1 MMSYFVSHLVL
12 LPATSDLH
20 MLHVFL
26 SATYGLVT
34 LCQYQRSSD
43 LPHKVLLS
51 DTCGLLTC
59 NMMCSFVPLV
69 PHWVFLL
76 STNDLHLPHAV
87 FLPATYDLV
96 TSLLWYQMS
105 SDLPHVAF
113 LPVTS
118 GLPTCRIRS
127 CHLIAVLKIFRQLT
141 CSPLTCHMW
150 SSYLP
155 HVVVLSA
162 TYVM

>member
-1 MMSYFVSHLVL
+1 MKSYFVSHLVL

-20 MLHVFL
+20 MLHAVFL

-34 LCQYQRSSD
+34 LCRYRRSSD
-43 LPHKVLLS
+43 LPHIVLLS

-59 NMMCSFVPLV
+59 NMMSSFVPLV

-87 FLPATYDLV
+87 FLPATYDLL

-113 LPVTS
+113 LPVT
-118 GLPTCRIRS
+118 LC
-127 CHLIAVLKIFRQLT
+127 LLL
-141 CSPLTCHMW
+141 CHMGF
-150 SSYLP
+150 SNLP
-155 HVVVLSA
+155 QAVFLPAAYGLVTL
-162 TYVM
+162 

>member
-1 MMSYFVSHLVL
+1 M
-12 LPATSDLH
+12 TS
-20 MLHVFL
+20 M
-26 SATYGLVT
+26 
-34 LCQYQRSSD
+34 
-43 LPHKVLLS
+43 HKNEVYRRGALLS
-51 DTCGLLTC
+51 DTCGLQHDVVC
-59 NMMCSFVPLV
+59 NMMSSFVPLV

-76 STNDLHLPHAV
+76 STNDVHLPHAV

-105 SDLPHVAF
+105 SDLPHVVF
-113 LPVTS
+113 LPATLCLFFVPHGFFEPATS

-127 CHLIAVLKIFRQLT
+127 CHLIAVLTIFRQLT
-141 CSPLTCHMW
+141 CHPLKCHMW

-162 TYVM
+162 TYVLVTTF

>member
-1 MMSYFVSHLVL
+1 MWFSYLHMMSYFVSYLVL

-20 MLHVFL
+20 MLHAVFL

-34 LCQYQRSSD
+34 LCQYHRSSD
-43 LPHKVLLS
+43 LPHIVLLS

-59 NMMCSFVPLV
+59 NMMSSFV

-105 SDLPHVAF
+105 SDLPHVVS
-113 LPVTS
+113 LP
-118 GLPTCRIRS
+118 
-127 CHLIAVLKIFRQLT
+127 
-141 CSPLTCHMW
+141 
-150 SSYLP
+150 
-155 HVVVLSA
+155 A
-162 TYVM
+162 TYGFVTL